1 MYIMHAQ
8 WDDLVLDKLSKY
20 LLLLMV
26 NAMTVIHVIYFINA
40 LPVISYSRVLVQMTK
55 ELPASFS
62 ISYLFFS
69 DIKSHHWGTGSK
81 LFKATY

>member
-1 MYIMHAQ
+1 
-8 WDDLVLDKLSKY
+8 
-20 LLLLMV
+20 MV

-40 LPVISYSRVLVQMTK
+40 IPVISHSRVLKRLMIVQMTK

-62 ISYLFFS
+62 ISYLFFL
-69 DIKSHHWGTGSK
+69 DMKSHHWGTGSK